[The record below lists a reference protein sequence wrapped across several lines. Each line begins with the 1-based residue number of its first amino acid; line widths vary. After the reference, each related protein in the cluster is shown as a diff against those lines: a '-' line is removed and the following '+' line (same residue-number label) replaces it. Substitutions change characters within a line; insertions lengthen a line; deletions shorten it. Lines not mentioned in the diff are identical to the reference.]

1 MKPSEAAER
10 RASAAPLAGVCRVE
24 DSGRRQLPGNVR
36 AAARWSAEGWGSP
49 ERSEGWGMSACK
61 QAVAHCWVNRAQ
73 PKDAPAASAARR
85 GSGAVLYYFF
95 DLSEGSELF
104 SRLIDGIL
112 ILPKAT
118 PSESVG
124 KGSNL

>member
-1 MKPSEAAER
+1 
-10 RASAAPLAGVCRVE
+10 VE

-73 PKDAPAASAARR
+73 PKDAPAAQLTPGVRRLNEIAA
-85 GSGAVLYYFF
+85 SFPLY
-95 DLSEGSELF
+95 
-104 SRLIDGIL
+104 I
-112 ILPKAT
+112 
-118 PSESVG
+118 
-124 KGSNL
+124 